1 MRLLLLVVF
10 SDSVFERIGSPVVRI
25 YSLFNLF
32 NFRFSLFRSVHE
44 VTQELLRLLTQRAS
58 SQPAGAVPF
67 LQSQE
72 DVAKLKNL
80 FELQADR

>member
-1 MRLLLLVVF
+1 MLC
-10 SDSVFERIGSPVVRI
+10 
-25 YSLFNLF
+25 
-32 NFRFSLFRSVHE
+32 SVHE

-58 SQPAGAVPF
+58 SQSAGAVPF

>member
-1 MRLLLLVVF
+1 MYSWF
-10 SDSVFERIGSPVVRI
+10 NVRFFM
-25 YSLFNLF
+25 LP
-32 NFRFSLFRSVHE
+32 SVHE